1 MISGSET
8 ILSILPGP
16 SEDVRTVVAL
26 RHCGADTAI
35 EMRQESFSQA
45 VGWFVQSRIEL
56 SGEQVAGL
64 RQTLGLVSGRVSR
77 PQRPAGAAEQPATL
91 AFPSPQRAATA

>member
-8 ILSILPGP
+8 ILSILPGS

-26 RHCGADTAI
+26 CQRGADSAV

-56 SGEQVAGL
+56 TGEQVAGL
-64 RQTLGLVSGRVSR
+64 RQTLGLVSGRVRR
-77 PQRPAGAAEQPATL
+77 PRPASVENSQPATL